1 MWSGILKVKLILS
14 AQLPASPTTD
24 ILLPSRSFICGV
36 EKLAMIFTVADGNRC
51 FRSKKKEKKKKP
63 ANCLVFRFQ
72 TCSAAEC
79 PKLPEGAAMISYGAA
94 DTFAQGLIPDFSAK
108 GKDPGDPIIFG
119 FQSWGPTNNPVF
131 RPVYCLPKIARYK
144 A

>member
-1 MWSGILKVKLILS
+1 MGVDVSGRRRRRRRR
-14 AQLPASPTTD
+14 
-24 ILLPSRSFICGV
+24 RSLQI
-36 EKLAMIFTVADGNRC
+36 
-51 FRSKKKEKKKKP
+51 
-63 ANCLVFRFQ
+63 NCLVFRFQ
-72 TCSAAEC
+72 TCSTAEC
-79 PKLPEGAAMISYGAA
+79 PKLPEGAAMISYRAA

-119 FQSWGPTNNPVF
+119 FQSWGPTKNPVF